1 MYFFGTLYIL
11 HETIIGVIDISNI
24 SYICIYDIII
34 DYEFQEIPALNTS
47 TQVSAFGSYSPT
59 KQISKGETSNRH

>member
-1 MYFFGTLYIL
+1 MYFLGTLYIL

-34 DYEFQEIPALNTS
+34 DYEFQEIPAL
-47 TQVSAFGSYSPT
+47 
-59 KQISKGETSNRH
+59 K